1 MFLLKLLVLVLS
13 LAIFVEDILSR
24 SVHWFLFPLL
34 YLALFAVNYF
44 QSHNWIDGLQHSLWN
59 SLFIAFQ
66 LGILTLYFSIK
77 KKKIIN
83 ITDGLLGWGDI
94 LFWVCI
100 SCFFSP
106 VIFLLYYIGSL
117 IFVLLIWGA
126 VSLFSNKTNRHI
138 PLAGLQALVFA
149 LLFVIAWFK
158 PAVKLGSDEWIINKM
173 FF

>member
-1 MFLLKLLVLVLS
+1 MFLIKFLVLAFS
-13 LAIFVEDILSR
+13 LAIFVEDISSR

-34 YLALFAVNYF
+34 YLALLGADYF
-44 QSHNWIDGLQHSLWN
+44 SSHHWTIALRHSIYN
-59 SLFIAFQ
+59 SLFIVLQ